1 MRPDPNREMMRQVAL
16 QLGDLTEQLV
26 FVGGVT
32 AGLLITDPGAPT
44 VRPTQDVDVIAVI
57 ESHADYYYR
66 LSELLRQRGFSE
78 DRSEDA
84 PMCRWISGGWQ
95 LDVMPTDESIL
106 GFSNRWYALAASTAE
121 TIVLDGDLRI
131 RVITAPCF
139 IATKLEA
146 FHGRGQRD
154 YLGSHDLEDIIAVI
168 EGRPE
173 IVAECAVAS
182 ADLQSYLQLE
192 LSQLMANE
200 DFMQALP
207 GHIIDGNRLPVVR
220 RRLQE
225 LAGLA

>member
-57 ESHADYYYR
+57 ESHTDYYR

-78 DRSEDA
+78 DRSEGA

-106 GFSNRWYALAASTAE
+106 GFSNRWYGLAASTAE
-121 TIVLDGDLRI
+121 TMVLVKLMENDD
-131 RVITAPCF
+131 F
-139 IATKLEA
+139 I
-146 FHGRGQRD
+146 
-154 YLGSHDLEDIIAVI
+154 
-168 EGRPE
+168 
-173 IVAECAVAS
+173 
-182 ADLQSYLQLE
+182 
-192 LSQLMANE
+192 
-200 DFMQALP
+200 QALP
-207 GHIIDGNRLPVVR
+207 GHILEENRLPVVKS
-220 RRLQE
+220 RLKAIAWPAMTLLANQAQE
-225 LAGLA
+225 LGMGYE

>member
-44 VRPTQDVDVIAVI
+44 VRPTKDVDVIAVI
-57 ESHADYYYR
+57 ESYTDYYR

-78 DRSEDA
+78 DRSEGA

-95 LDVMPTDESIL
+95 LDVMPTDTSIL
-106 GFSNRWYALAASTAE
+106 GVSNRWYVLAASTAQAM
-121 TIVLDGDLRI
+121 VLDGDIRI

-182 ADLQSYLQLE
+182 ADLQAYLQQE
-192 LSQLMANE
+192 LSKLMEN
-200 DFMQALP
+200 DSFMQALP
-207 GHIIDGNRLPVVR
+207 GHVIEGNRLPVVR